1 VTGAEK
7 GANAHHGF
15 KLSVKFPDQASLQPR
30 VMLSC
35 ARDPARL
42 ASVAAIETDFPG
54 DPIISGANPT
64 LQAPRSKQ

>member
-1 VTGAEK
+1 
-7 GANAHHGF
+7 
-15 KLSVKFPDQASLQPR
+15 LSVKFPDQASLQPR